1 MKILTRMIM
10 KLDAWELELLAASS
24 TEKIKVVEDEVWG
37 IIVKVLS
44 NAIDKNSLEDSSSTQ
59 EWLNELLEYRNL
71 LKDKTSLPIAF
82 AFNEAIKKLQDQMD
96 DQSNLNMD
104 VEEAWLA
111 DQVKKKLLTPAP
123 AINKSIK
130 VKKVVEQ
137 HKKDDVKYLALAMNN
152 MTENAFK
159 TFKGIIR
166 DAITQYLRGGLTTQ
180 QAITRASYK
189 WADQGIP
196 ALIDSAGKH
205 WAPDVYVRL
214 VMSNSINDL
223 YNDVEAARFKEYGGN
238 LVKISSHADCRPTH
252 LKYQDKIYSLE
263 GKTDKYP
270 NLYTSTNY
278 GYGGGLCGI
287 NCRHHLMPY
296 IPETGDDFEDK
307 KIDVTENNR
316 NYKIVQQQR
325 GYENKLRE
333 AKRRL
338 KSAKAMGDQKQIN
351 QCKKL
356 ANQRSKKLRNFIS
369 LNHLTRDYFR

>member
-24 TEKIKVVEDEVWG
+24 TEKIKMVEDEVWG

-71 LKDKTSLPIAF
+71 LKDKTSPPIAF

-130 VKKVVEQ
+130 VKKVIDQ

-180 QAITRASYK
+180 QAISKASYK

-205 WAPDVYVRL
+205 WAPDVYV
-214 VMSNSINDL
+214 D
-223 YNDVEAARFKEYGGN
+223 
-238 LVKISSHADCRPTH
+238 
-252 LKYQDKIYSLE
+252 
-263 GKTDKYP
+263 
-270 NLYTSTNY
+270 
-278 GYGGGLCGI
+278 
-287 NCRHHLMPY
+287 
-296 IPETGDDFEDK
+296 
-307 KIDVTENNR
+307 
-316 NYKIVQQQR
+316 
-325 GYENKLRE
+325 
-333 AKRRL
+333 
-338 KSAKAMGDQKQIN
+338 
-351 QCKKL
+351 
-356 ANQRSKKLRNFIS
+356 
-369 LNHLTRDYFR
+369 